1 MASWSLERREPD
13 DPWRGRQPRYE
24 KLVYHPPRSFFLITR
39 LPSDAP
45 IGVRLRRVYLQQRR
59 SSPRASAHV
68 ALARDSSHA

>member
-45 IGVRLRRVYLQQRR
+45 IEVRLRRV
-59 SSPRASAHV
+59 
-68 ALARDSSHA
+68 